1 MPKPTPAETRHQL
14 TDAYARACVDLK
26 AAESAQAQAR
36 NAVDSA
42 TLAYGDALS
51 RMLAAR
57 RALNHCMYTQ
67 AGLVSAIPAD
77 AALPAIAP
85 QK

>member
-1 MPKPTPAETRHQL
+1 MKTPNPAEIRHQL
-14 TDAYARACVDLK
+14 TDAYASACVDLR

-42 TLAYGDALS
+42 TLAYGDALA

-67 AGLVSAIPAD
+67 AGLVSGIPAK
-77 AALPAIAP
+77 AGV
-85 QK
+85 